1 MAYLTDYILSTRY
14 LRFNE
19 KSYDDICER
28 VSKAI
33 GTTEEERKQFLQFM
47 QKKEFV
53 PGGRTIACAGTD
65 KRLIPNCVVLPVE
78 DTLEGIFDTL
88 KRAAILQQA
97 GCGLGFNFSTLRPA
111 SFPCVR
117 TGGAASGPISF
128 MNLYSHAFKIVQ
140 QYNRSGANMG
150 IISIDHPDVLAFIHM
165 KDNLSVMNN
174 FNISVML
181 TKEFMDKLRDSPNEL
196 WFCTWKNEKLKPRFI
211 TYDKDMLVQDISEL
225 DITVKE
231 LWLEI
236 VTAAWNTGEPGVLF
250 HHNTNATNSL
260 KPYYGDI
267 MAVNPCVI
275 AGTKLLTD
283 NGPVNIEEH
292 VGEVLNVWNGYEF
305 TPALVKITGHDE
317 TVFDVELEDGRRLTC
332 TKGHKFIIDEYG
344 TRASLELLL
353 KYGRMV
359 IYTNVWDEGK
369 DEEMNHEV
377 SGGVT
382 ALTSDAT
389 SNVTLTT
396 TTNST
401 SDVTMNST
409 LTSTPTSTSNIT
421 HTSTSNITHTSTS
434 PAHVPT
440 HTSTRTHTTTQSFT
454 HINIT
459 QSKIGPIRIK
469 SITENPNKASTVYCV
484 TTLNDSHTATFNE
497 IVTGNCGEI
506 GLYSNECCN
515 LGSINLEEFCSVNPT
530 YNSPF
535 EEVIKFIHTDKLHEC
550 SKLAITFL
558 NRVVDKL
565 DIPDKDLR
573 VFVLILRRLGL
584 GIMGFADMLI
594 KLKVPYDSDLG
605 RKVMEYVLN
614 IIKTAS
620 HERSKELVNDYGS
633 VSERMQN
640 PKRYIT
646 VQDEGDRNSIE
657 KITKLLRTNEGLNED
672 HFLSTAANCACTCIA
687 PTGSTS
693 MIHNVSSG
701 IEPYFALAFKRS
713 LKGKLQDEVVMNK
726 HLDAYLR
733 ENGLYNENVINTIIE
748 QGISAVEEISP
759 EVKSIYI
766 TAQKM
771 KPEDH
776 ILMQVSAQKYI
787 DNSISKTCN
796 FPHDA
801 SIEYVSTIYEM
812 ANEGL
817 CKGVTVY
824 RDGCRDSQVFVS
836 TEKNAVKEG
845 TEGINGT
852 EGTERSAGPER
863 SEWKDMKHSMSMDG
877 CRSGSCDV

>member
-111 SFPCVR
+111 SFQCVR

-181 TKEFMDKLRDSPNEL
+181 TKEFMDKLRDSPDEL

-305 TPALVKITGHDE
+305 TSALVKITGHDE

-344 TRASLELLL
+344 TRASLELLM
-353 KYGRMV
+353 KYKRMV
-359 IYTNVWDEGK
+359 IYTNVWDEGESEGK
-369 DEEMNHEV
+369 
-377 SGGVT
+377 SIGVT

-389 SNVTLTT
+389 QSFAPAS
-396 TTNST
+396 TTNSTPTST
-401 SDVTMNST
+401 SDVTTNST
-409 LTSTPTSTSNIT
+409 LTST
-421 HTSTSNITHTSTS
+421 HASTS
-434 PAHVPT
+434 PAHVPA
-440 HTSTRTHTTTQSFT
+440 HTSTCTHAVTQSFT

-469 SITENPNKASTVYCV
+469 SITENPNKAPIVYCV

-515 LGSINLEEFCSVNPT
+515 LGSINLEEFCSVNPI

-594 KLKVPYDSDLG
+594 KLKVPYNSDLG

-646 VQDEGDRNSIE
+646 VQDEGDTHSIE

-672 HFLSTAANCACTCIA
+672 HLLSTAANCACTCIA

-726 HLDAYLR
+726 HLEAYLR
-733 ENGLYNENVINTIIE
+733 ENDLYNDNVINTIIE

-824 RDGCRDSQVFVS
+824 RDGCRDNQVFVS
-836 TEKNAVKEG
+836 TEKNE
-845 TEGINGT
+845 GT
-852 EGTERSAGPER
+852 EGTEANDRNERSTATEGLER

>member
-181 TKEFMDKLRDSPNEL
+181 TKEFMDKLRDSPDEM

-283 NGPVNIEEH
+283 NGPVDIEEH
-292 VGEVLNVWNGYEF
+292 VGEVLNVWNGHEF

-317 TVFDVELEDGRRLTC
+317 TVFDIELEDGRSLTC
-332 TKGHKFIIDEYG
+332 TKDHKFIIDEYG

-353 KYGRMV
+353 KYKRMV

-369 DEEMNHEV
+369 NEKMNHEV
-377 SGGVT
+377 SEGVSEEMSEGVT
-382 ALTSDAT
+382 T
-389 SNVTLTT
+389 
-396 TTNST
+396 ST
-401 SDVTMNST
+401 SDVTQSFAPAST
-409 LTSTPTSTSNIT
+409 SDVTQSFAPASTPISTSNSTPTSTPA
-421 HTSTSNITHTSTS
+421 STS

-440 HTSTRTHTTTQSFT
+440 HTSTRTYAATQSFT

-459 QSKIGPIRIK
+459 QSKLGLIRIK
-469 SITENPNKASTVYCV
+469 SITENPIKASTVYCV

-515 LGSINLEEFCSVNPT
+515 LGSINLEEFCSVNPI

-535 EEVIKFIHTDKLHEC
+535 EEVIKFIHTVKLHEC

-594 KLKVPYDSDLG
+594 KLKVPYNSDLG

-620 HERSKELVNDYGS
+620 HERSKELVDDYGS

-640 PKRYIT
+640 PKRYIS
-646 VQDEGDRNSIE
+646 VQDEGDSHSID
-657 KITKLLRTNEGLNED
+657 KITKLLRTNKGLNED
-672 HFLSTAANCACTCIA
+672 HLLSTAANCACTCIA

-713 LKGKLQDEVVMNK
+713 LKGKLQDAVVMNK
-726 HLDAYLR
+726 HLEAYLR
-733 ENGLYNENVINTIIE
+733 ENDLYNDDVINTIIE
-748 QGISAVEEISP
+748 QGISAVEEIRP

-796 FPHDA
+796 FPHNA

-836 TEKNAVKEG
+836 TEKKK
-845 TEGINGT
+845 GT
-852 EGTERSAGPER
+852 EGTNRSG
-863 SEWKDMKHSMSMDG
+863 WKDMKHSMSMDG

>member
-1 MAYLTDYILSTRY
+1 MAYLAEYILSTRY
-14 LRFNE
+14 LRYNE
-19 KSYDDICER
+19 KTYDDICER

-33 GTTEEERKQFLQFM
+33 GSTDEERKQFLQFM
-47 QKKEFV
+47 LKKEFV

-78 DTLEGIFDTL
+78 DTLESIFDTL
-88 KRAAILQQA
+88 KRAAVLQQA

-150 IISIDHPDVLAFIHM
+150 IISIDHPDVVAFIHM

-181 TKEFMDKLRDSPNEL
+181 TKEFMDKLRDSPDEMWLCSWNG
-196 WFCTWKNEKLKPRFI
+196 EKLKPRYI

-225 DITVKE
+225 DITVKD

-250 HHNTNATNSL
+250 HHNTNATNVL

-267 MAVNPCVI
+267 MAVNPCVVK
-275 AGTKLLTD
+275 GTKLLTD
-283 NGPVNIEEH
+283 KGALNIDEH
-292 VGEVLNVWNGYEF
+292 VGETVNVWNGYKF
-305 TPALVKITGHDE
+305 TPALVKITGHDQ
-317 TVFDVELEDGRRLTC
+317 TVYDVTLEDGRTLTC
-332 TKGHKFIIDEYG
+332 TKGHTFIIDEYG
-344 TRASLELLL
+344 SRASLELLL
-353 KYGRMV
+353 KYKTMT
-359 IYTNVWDEGK
+359 IYTNMDADAE
-369 DEEMNHEV
+369 
-377 SGGVT
+377 T
-382 ALTSDAT
+382 FTS
-389 SNVTLTT
+389 S
-396 TTNST
+396 
-401 SDVTMNST
+401 
-409 LTSTPTSTSNIT
+409 
-421 HTSTSNITHTSTS
+421 
-434 PAHVPT
+434 
-440 HTSTRTHTTTQSFT
+440 
-454 HINIT
+454 
-459 QSKIGPIRIK
+459 IGPVRIK
-469 SITENPNKASTVYCV
+469 CVRENAVKADTVYCV
-484 TTLNDSHTATFNE
+484 TTYDESHTATFNG

-515 LGSINLEEFCSVNPT
+515 LGSINLEEFCSVNPE
-530 YNSPF
+530 YESRIDD
-535 EEVIKFIHTDKLHEC
+535 VIKYIDVNRLREC

-558 NRVVDKL
+558 NRVIDRL
-565 DIPDKDLR
+565 DIPDRDLR

-594 KLKVPYDSDLG
+594 KLKVPYDSKTG
-605 RKVMEYVLN
+605 REVMEYVLN
-614 IIKTAS
+614 VIKTAS
-620 HERSKELVNDYGS
+620 HERSKELVDMYGS
-633 VSERMQN
+633 VSDRMLA
-640 PKRYIT
+640 PKRYIYIRDDA
-646 VQDEGDRNSIE
+646 DELSVE
-657 KITKLLRTNEGLNED
+657 KITKLLRTNEGLKD
-672 HFLSTAANCACTCIA
+672 DIHLSVYANCACTCIA

-713 LKGKLQDEVVMNK
+713 LKGKLQNEIVMNK
-726 HLDAYLR
+726 HLERYLK
-733 ENGLYNENVINTIIE
+733 ENDLYNDEIINYIIE
-748 QGISAVEEISP
+748 HGIECVNEIEP
-759 EVKSIYI
+759 KVKRIFI

-796 FPHDA
+796 FPRDA
-801 SIEYVSTIYEM
+801 SVGYVATIYEM
-812 ANEGL
+812 ANEGM

-824 RDGCRDSQVFVS
+824 RDGCRDNQVFIA
-836 TEKNAVKEG
+836 TEKKE
-845 TEGINGT
+845 EM
-852 EGTERSAGPER
+852 R
-863 SEWKDMKHSMSMDG
+863 HSMSIDG

>member
-111 SFPCVR
+111 SYPCVR

-150 IISIDHPDVLAFIHM
+150 IVSIDHPDVLAFIHM
-165 KDNLSVMNN
+165 KDNISVMNN

-181 TKEFMDKLRDSPNEL
+181 TKEFMDKLRDSPDEL

-317 TVFDVELEDGRRLTC
+317 TVFDVELEDDRRLTC

-353 KYGRMV
+353 KYKRMV
-359 IYTNVWDEGK
+359 IYTNVWDEGTNGGV
-369 DEEMNHEV
+369 NHEV
-377 SGGVT
+377 SGGVSGGET
-382 ALTSDAT
+382 ALTSNAT
-389 SNVTLTT
+389 QSFAPASTPT
-396 TTNST
+396 ST
-401 SDVTMNST
+401 SDATMNST
-409 LTSTPTSTSNIT
+409 LTSTMNVTLISTSDV
-421 HTSTSNITHTSTS
+421 TSS
-434 PAHVPT
+434 AHVPT
-440 HTSTRTHTTTQSFT
+440 HTSTRTFTATQPFT

-459 QSKIGPIRIK
+459 YSKIGPIRIK
-469 SITENPNKASTVYCV
+469 SITENPTKASTVYCV
-484 TTLNDSHTATFNE
+484 TTLNDTHTATFNE

-515 LGSINLEEFCSVNPT
+515 LGSINLEEFCSVNPI

-594 KLKVPYDSDLG
+594 KLKVPYNSDLG

-640 PKRYIT
+640 PKRYIS
-646 VQDEGDRNSIE
+646 VQDEGDRHSIE

-672 HFLSTAANCACTCIA
+672 HLLSTAANCACTCIA

-726 HLDAYLR
+726 HLEAYLR
-733 ENGLYNENVINTIIE
+733 ENDLYNDDVINTIIE
-748 QGISAVEEISP
+748 QGISAVEEITP

-776 ILMQVSAQKYI
+776 IFMQVSAQKYI

-836 TEKNAVKEG
+836 TEKKEETKVKEG
-845 TEGINGT
+845 TERSSGT
-852 EGTERSAGPER
+852 GGCTRTDGSG
-863 SEWKDMKHSMSMDG
+863 WKDMKHSMTMDG

>member
-78 DTLEGIFDTL
+78 DTLEGVFDTL

-181 TKEFMDKLRDSPNEL
+181 TKEFMDKLRDSPDEL

-283 NGPVNIEEH
+283 NGPVHIEEH

-353 KYGRMV
+353 KYKRMV

-369 DEEMNHEV
+369 NEEMNHEV
-377 SGGVT
+377 SEGVSEEMSEGVT
-382 ALTSDAT
+382 A
-389 SNVTLTT
+389 
-396 TTNST
+396 ST
-401 SDVTMNST
+401 SDVTQSFAPAST
-409 LTSTPTSTSNIT
+409 SDVTQSFAPASTPISTSNSTPTSTPA
-421 HTSTSNITHTSTS
+421 STS

-440 HTSTRTHTTTQSFT
+440 HTSTRTYAATQSFT

-459 QSKIGPIRIK
+459 QSKLGLIRIK
-469 SITENPNKASTVYCV
+469 SITENPIKASTVYCV

-515 LGSINLEEFCSVNPT
+515 LGSINLEEFCSVNPI

-535 EEVIKFIHTDKLHEC
+535 EDVIKFIHTDKLHEC

-584 GIMGFADMLI
+584 GIMGFADVLI
-594 KLKVPYDSDLG
+594 KLKVPYNSDLG

-640 PKRYIT
+640 PKRYIS
-646 VQDEGDRNSIE
+646 VQDEGDSHSIE
-657 KITKLLRTNEGLNED
+657 KITKLLRTNKGLNED
-672 HFLSTAANCACTCIA
+672 HLLSTAANCACTCIA

-713 LKGKLQDEVVMNK
+713 LNGKLQDAVVMNK
-726 HLDAYLR
+726 HLEAYLR
-733 ENGLYNENVINTIIE
+733 ENDLYNDDVINTIIE
-748 QGISAVEEISP
+748 QGISAVEEIRP

-796 FPHDA
+796 FPHNA

-836 TEKNAVKEG
+836 TEKKK
-845 TEGINGT
+845 GT
-852 EGTERSAGPER
+852 EGTKR